1 MKRHLSHLLI
11 LLWITPALLL
21 FHGAPTFAQDTTS
34 LDDPTPA
41 SQPAEDQPDL
51 ELGDLDDFGDIDL
64 LDLEVPIVVT
74 ASRREQAI
82 TDVPHA
88 VSVITDDDI
97 RRSGAHTI
105 ADALR
110 LAAGVDV
117 ADLNTWNS
125 AVSPRGSHG
134 FLARETLVLV
144 DGRQIFDSFFGGT
157 LWGSWPFQLED
168 IARIE
173 VIRGPGG
180 VTWGANAVNGVI
192 NIITKDPRDQD
203 GVTFITAG
211 GSYGFHRE
219 YLGYAFADEKLRFRI
234 STEYEASDGFHRG
247 GAPILNLGDEYKGGR
262 ISLHGIYEAGEDDTL
277 TFSLGSAVVDGGF
290 PRSPVGGL
298 RGAHPESQANFV
310 LGKWTHRGV
319 DSHVFEITG
328 YVNDFHAC
336 NGIPQVDYRYQQFAL
351 QFSHTFEPAENHL
364 LTWGI
369 DGRVDYVDA
378 SNADPFMIMGD
389 TISTGIIGAYIQD
402 EWRFAEKWALN
413 LGGRMDYDTYGGF
426 QPSGRAALSY
436 RVTESTAL
444 YGAVSRA
451 FQMVPGA
458 LRFMDVPFLQGLARS
473 RANYEIDPQTMVAY
487 ELGYRGRYIDNRLDV
502 AANAFWH
509 EYWDTTTLSPRLKPP
524 AIIRMS
530 QDNRAAS
537 SFYGVE
543 LETKFALTK
552 RLTLLGNYT
561 FQQLDRDSSQPIHD
575 QEIMSPPQHKCMVGL
590 RCNPTDDLHFSG
602 HLYWVDEVEAPN
614 PWNPFIARQIDSY
627 FRLDLMAEYEFLD
640 DQAAVSIGV
649 RNLLDNHHYEGGTQF
664 LNDAEVPRMLYGQLR
679 LSFK

>member
-1 MKRHLSHLLI
+1 MAS
-11 LLWITPALLL
+11 ALLL
-21 FHGAPTFAQDTTS
+21 SRGAPAFARDTTP
-34 LDDPTPA
+34 LDDNAPA
-41 SQPAEDQPDL
+41 SRPADDQQGL
-51 ELGDLDDFGDIDL
+51 EDLDDLGDIDL
-64 LDLEVPIVVT
+64 LDLDVPVVVT
-74 ASRREQAI
+74 ASRREQLI
-82 TDVPHA
+82 TDVPYA
-88 VSVITDDDI
+88 VSVITADDI

-110 LAAGVDV
+110 LAPGVDI

-134 FLARETLVLV
+134 FLARDTLVLV

-180 VTWGANAVNGVI
+180 VTWGANALNGVI
-192 NIITKDPRDQD
+192 NIITKDPKEQE
-203 GVTFITAG
+203 GVTIITGG
-211 GSYGFHRE
+211 GSRGFHRE
-219 YLGYAFADEKLRFRI
+219 YLGYGFADEKLRFRI
-234 STEYEASDGFHRG
+234 STEYEASDGFKRG
-247 GAPILNLGDEYKGGR
+247 GTPILNLDDEYKGAR
-262 ISLHGIYEAGEDDTL
+262 MSLYGVYDPGEDDTL

-298 RGAHPESQANFV
+298 RGAHSRSQANFV
-310 LGKWTHRGV
+310 LGKWTHRGAG
-319 DSHVFEITG
+319 SHVFEITG
-328 YVNDFHAC
+328 YVNDFHVC

-364 LTWGI
+364 LTWGL

-378 SNADPFMIMGD
+378 SNADPFMITGD

-402 EWRFAEKWALN
+402 EWRFAEKWTLN
-413 LGGRMDYDTYGGF
+413 LGGRVDYDTYGGF

-436 RVTESTAL
+436 RVTESTAF

-473 RANYEIDPQTMVAY
+473 RANREVDPQTMVAY
-487 ELGYRGRYIDNRLDV
+487 EMGYRGRYIDNRLDV

-509 EYWDTTTLSPRLKPP
+509 EYWDTMTLSPRLKPP
-524 AIIRMS
+524 AVILMS
-530 QDNRAAS
+530 LDNRAAS
-537 SFYGVE
+537 SLYGVE
-543 LETKFALTK
+543 LEADFALTK
-552 RLTLLGNYT
+552 RLTLLSNYT
-561 FQQLDRDSSQPIHD
+561 YQQLDRESKEPIHD
-575 QEIMSPPQHKCMVGL
+575 QEIMSPPRHKGMIGL
-590 RCNPTDDLHFSG
+590 RCDPTDDLHLSG
-602 HLYWVDEVEAPN
+602 QLYWVDEVEAPN
-614 PWNPFIARQIDSY
+614 PWNPFVARQIDSY
-627 FRLDLMAEYEFLD
+627 FRLDLMAEYEFWD
-640 DQAAVSIGV
+640 DQAAVSLGV
-649 RNLLDNHHYEGGTQF
+649 RNLIDNHHYEGGTLF
-664 LNDAEVPRMLYGQLR
+664 LNDAEVPRMIYGQLR